1 MDSMN
6 KSIISQNQSTTII
19 ILSHKEATFML
30 NGLFIL
36 IGIAAIIMLLVEAI
50 CSVYIG
56 IYGLFTLSKNCIRY
70 VFSAKFRQT
79 FKESNDKQ
87 FMLKPH
93 D

>member
-1 MDSMN
+1 
-6 KSIISQNQSTTII
+6 
-19 ILSHKEATFML
+19 ML

-36 IGIAAIIMLLVEAI
+36 FGIAAIIMLLVEAI

-56 IYGLFTLSKNCIRY
+56 IYGLFTLSKNCMKY
-70 VFSAKFRQT
+70 VFSPNFRQSC
-79 FKESNDKQ
+79 KESNDKQ

>member
-1 MDSMN
+1 
-6 KSIISQNQSTTII
+6 
-19 ILSHKEATFML
+19 ML

-56 IYGLFTLSKNCIRY
+56 IYGLFTLSKNCIKY
-70 VFSAKFRQT
+70 VFSPKFRQT

>member
-1 MDSMN
+1 
-6 KSIISQNQSTTII
+6 
-19 ILSHKEATFML
+19 ML

-36 IGIAAIIMLLVEAI
+36 FGIIAIIMLLVEAI

-56 IYGLFTLSKNCIRY
+56 IYGLFTLSKNYIKY
-70 VFSAKFRQT
+70 AFSPKFRQT
-79 FKESNDKQ
+79 FRESNDKQ

>member
-1 MDSMN
+1 MSPNIME
-6 KSIISQNQSTTII
+6 KLLQSISSNDYY
-19 ILSHKEATFML
+19 
-30 NGLFIL
+30 